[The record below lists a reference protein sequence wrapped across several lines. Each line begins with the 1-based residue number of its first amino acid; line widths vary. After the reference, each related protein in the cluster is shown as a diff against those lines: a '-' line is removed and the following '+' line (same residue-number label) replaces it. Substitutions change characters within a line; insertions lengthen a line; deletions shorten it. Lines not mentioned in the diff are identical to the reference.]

1 MIRLTDG
8 IKYSDDYKRIIAEN
22 MPELLGMNAEEI
34 DDWIDNEFL
43 MVDDLTATYMD
54 DALIELVHQYGCQL
68 YQMDKTQMLIAAAR
82 IIKIKSEIEDKEK

>member
-1 MIRLTDG
+1 MTVG
-8 IKYSDDYKRIIAEN
+8 IKYSDDYKLIIAEN
-22 MPELLGMNAEEI
+22 MPELLGMKAEEI
-34 DDWIDNEFL
+34 DDWIDKGFL

-54 DALIELVHQYGCQL
+54 DAVNELEHQYGCQL

>member
-1 MIRLTDG
+1 MTVG

-22 MPELLGMNAEEI
+22 MPELLDMNAEEI

-54 DALIELVHQYGCQL
+54 DALTDLEKQYGCQL